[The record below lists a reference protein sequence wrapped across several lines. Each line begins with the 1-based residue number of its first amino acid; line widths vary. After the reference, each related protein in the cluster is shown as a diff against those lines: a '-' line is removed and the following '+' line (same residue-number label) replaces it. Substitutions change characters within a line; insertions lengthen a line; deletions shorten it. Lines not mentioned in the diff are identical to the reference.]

1 MLTLATCC
9 QYYDVVVHRGHGI
22 VVCTPP
28 PSVDHNYG
36 ITDVQT
42 LWQLSD
48 SQRQSQSLESS
59 ADKMYVS
66 VKMED
71 ETEQLKIEEGANA
84 LLNLAGITQEPSL
97 SMTLIMLSRPVSPIL
112 IPVTTVKVEV
122 KSET

>member
-1 MLTLATCC
+1 MLTSAMCC
-9 QYYDVVVHRGHGI
+9 QYYNVVHRSHGI

-28 PSVDHNYG
+28 PSVDHNYA

-66 VKMED
+66 VKVED
-71 ETEQLKIEEGANA
+71 EAEQLKIEEGANA

-112 IPVTTVKVEV
+112 MPVTTVKVEV

>member
-1 MLTLATCC
+1 
-9 QYYDVVVHRGHGI
+9 
-22 VVCTPP
+22 
-28 PSVDHNYG
+28 
-36 ITDVQT
+36 
-42 LWQLSD
+42 
-48 SQRQSQSLESS
+48 
-59 ADKMYVS
+59 MYVS